1 MVFSQKRVLPFMW
14 QILLASYQIYA
25 SLKHFMRRSF

>member
-1 MVFSQKRVLPFMW
+1 MIFRQKRVLPFMW

-25 SLKHFMRRSF
+25 ILKHFMQRSF